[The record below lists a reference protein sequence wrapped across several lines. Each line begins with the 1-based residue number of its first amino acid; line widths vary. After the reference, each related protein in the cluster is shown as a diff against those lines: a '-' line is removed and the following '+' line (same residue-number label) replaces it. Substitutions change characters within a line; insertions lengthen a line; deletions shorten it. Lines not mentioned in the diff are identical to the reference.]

1 MLLKLLNSN
10 KFQMDYRSTHNIE
23 TSKVLEE
30 NMNEFCFTSNRRK
43 GFLGYDSKSRYNKRL
58 IHFTQ

>member
-1 MLLKLLNSN
+1 
-10 KFQMDYRSTHNIE
+10 MDYRSTYNIE

-30 NMNEFCFTSNRRK
+30 NMNEFRFTPNRRK